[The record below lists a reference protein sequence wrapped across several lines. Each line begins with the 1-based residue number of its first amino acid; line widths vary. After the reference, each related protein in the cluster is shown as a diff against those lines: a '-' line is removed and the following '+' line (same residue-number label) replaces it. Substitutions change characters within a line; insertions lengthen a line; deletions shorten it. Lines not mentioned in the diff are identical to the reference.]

1 MHMRCFRAL
10 NLGATL
16 IEIIIVGAIL
26 ALVMAVVIFV
36 LGTSSK
42 QSQKVDRG
50 QAAHHEAHRFL
61 TVLRQDLRSTV
72 QFKLRD
78 NTLDLALPNL
88 QKFNSDSLEYNSVTY
103 IWSNNFIERISESP
117 KSTRKYKLQPRDEGA
132 VLLSFKNQGDQTISC
147 SIKVTNIDG
156 SEVVNIQEL
165 ISMDGLER

>member
-1 MHMRCFRAL
+1 MRCFRAL

-72 QFKLRD
+72 QFDLRD

-88 QKFNSDSLEYNSVTY
+88 PKLDSDILKYNSVTY
-103 IWSNNFIERISESP
+103 IWSNNFIERISESS
-117 KSTRKYKLQPRDEGA
+117 KRKYKLQPRDEGA

-156 SEVVNIQEL
+156 SEVLNIQEL